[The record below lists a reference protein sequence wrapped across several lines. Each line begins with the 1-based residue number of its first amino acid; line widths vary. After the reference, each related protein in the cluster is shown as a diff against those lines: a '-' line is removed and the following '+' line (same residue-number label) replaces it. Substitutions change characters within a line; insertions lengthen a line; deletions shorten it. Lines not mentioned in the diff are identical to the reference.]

1 MSVHFHRAKT
11 DPDGQQGAPK
21 DQNQD
26 LTVDQ
31 RLARL
36 REHFAEEKPATE
48 TQATPQRRWYDASAS
63 KLLKSAVAIAV
74 AAFIVW
80 VPAQRLLQTTSV
92 EAVVN
97 AQLVTLRSP
106 IDGVVS
112 STRPDLAIGTEIEQ
126 GAMLLRITNTRAD
139 RARFDD
145 LRRLVDR
152 SEAEEAALVKRLDNT
167 RQMLAEFT
175 EQTQLFQKGR
185 IRQLEARIE
194 ESKSALSAA
203 GLRQEETAAVLE
215 RARALDAKG
224 FQPKALL
231 DKAQRDNE
239 IAVQDARSIEQRI
252 RGVEVELEAAR
263 NGTFLGDSYNDRP
276 RSAQRAD
283 EMKQLVFDLSSQ
295 LSEKQAALH
304 QLRNDLVVEQSRLD
318 NNAGATVTAP
328 AAGKVWE
335 LLTAAGEQVQR
346 GQELVRMLDCRAAV
360 VTAVVSESVYNRLQ
374 VGTVANFRFRDS
386 DRPMAGRIVN
396 LTGVASAPAN
406 FAIAP
411 SSLSRES
418 YRVVVSVP
426 DLARADQSCSLGR
439 TGQVVFEDRIA
450 EVAGPRLAAK

>member
-1 MSVHFHRAKT
+1 MSVHLHRADQDAAK
-11 DPDGQQGAPK
+11 DGKRDGL
-21 DQNQD
+21 N
-26 LTVDQ
+26 VDQ

-36 REHFAEEKPATE
+36 REHFAEEVPKAAEPAPM
-48 TQATPQRRWYDASAS
+48 PQRRWYDATAS
-63 KLLKSAVAIAV
+63 KLLKTAVAIAV

-80 VPAQRLLQTTSV
+80 VPAQRLFQTTSV

-112 STRPDLAIGTEIEQ
+112 STPAGLAIGADIAQ
-126 GAMLLRITNTRAD
+126 GAQLLRITNTRAD
-139 RARFDD
+139 RARLDD

-152 SEAEEAALVKRLDNT
+152 SEAEEVALVKRLDNT
-167 RQMLAEFT
+167 KQMLAEFT

-194 ESKSALSAA
+194 ESRSALAA
-203 GLRQEETAAVLE
+203 ATLRQEESAATLE

-231 DKAQRDNE
+231 DKAQRDSE

-252 RGVEVELEAAR
+252 RGIEVELEAAR

-304 QLRNDLVVEQSRLD
+304 QLRNELVVEQTRQD

-328 AAGKVWE
+328 SGGKIWE

-426 DLARADQSCSLGR
+426 ELARDEQGCSLGR
-439 TGQVVFEDRIA
+439 TGQVVFENR
-450 EVAGPRLAAK
+450 VAAVPDTRVAAK